1 MRAGRLAHG
10 CVLLLLSA
18 LFAACLL
25 YAVPALGCSA
35 CPVAAKIDAS
45 SDLFGRCPLFDRVVK
60 DQMLS
65 GSITAEEA
73 FAELDSHNCP
83 IIRGASITSPEQL
96 KVAAEHSAKIE
107 AAGGCPFLAQ
117 RDAGLHPVA
126 RNASPPGQS
135 MADECRRISDLL
147 YTIDESDNSATTTK
161 AATLVMDQLCNTKVP
176 LINNCPLF
184 QGVKARYQ
192 SNVITAQMGV
202 GEMKANCPILS
213 KELNPAMLFNFEEYG
228 SHRDEHYDAAHA
240 SHDHPAGCCCAAS
253 SSKASHKQLYKRHDE
268 HEEPGMCLPGGKTS
282 CNHEQ
287 IFAKSAG
294 KVSGLERLL
303 GGVFPKGN
311 PAAASMLAT
320 FYISLFPNL
329 VLFATPTS
337 IPNKALRIMVSFA
350 VGGLLGDVFLH
361 LLPHMFAGEH
371 GHDHHHHGDHDHG
384 NNVSEHVRNTVYG
397 CAIFIGL
404 IMFFVVDKFMRLL
417 GSGHSH
423 GSHSHG
429 HGHSH
434 SMGHS
439 HKLSGGGSGDLSGSD
454 SKQLKLR
461 KRRASA
467 KGGAKALGDDNEA
480 DDEKDIE
487 DAVAALNKK
496 ESKRPV
502 KLSAYLNLIADAAH
516 NFTDG
521 LAMSASFYLSHAAG
535 LSTFVAVF
543 FHEIPHELG
552 DFAILVQSGFSRS
565 SALASQFFTALGAI
579 AGTIAGIMIEES
591 GKGNSFNFRGLF
603 TPGVPVFSAPVPGT
617 EGSSILPAVIGG
629 ALSLLPSTVAGV
641 PWSKLVI
648 PFTAGGFIY
657 VGTVS
662 VLPDLLQPDEEET
675 DATKGRSLRPS
686 DKQNTK
692 KGITMALVE
701 LGAMFVGLGIMAIIA
716 LSEE

>member
-1 MRAGRLAHG
+1 MRVGRFAHG

-18 LFAACLL
+18 LFAVCLFC
-25 YAVPALGCSA
+25 AVPALGCSA
-35 CPVAAKIDAS
+35 CPVAAKLDVS

-60 DQMLS
+60 GQMLA
-65 GSITAEEA
+65 GIITPEEA

-83 IIRGASITSPEQL
+83 IIRGASITSPGQL

-107 AAGGCPFLAQ
+107 AA
-117 RDAGLHPVA
+117 
-126 RNASPPGQS
+126 SPPSQS
-135 MADECRRISDLL
+135 MADECRRISDAL
-147 YTIDESDNSATTTK
+147 YTIDENDNSAATAK
-161 AATLVMDQLCNTKVP
+161 AAALVMDQLCNTKVP
-176 LINNCPLF
+176 LITNCPLF

-192 SNVITAQMGV
+192 SNEITAQMGV

-228 SHRDEHYDAAHA
+228 VHRDQHYDAAHD
-240 SHDHPAGCCCAAS
+240 SHAHPAGCCCATSS
-253 SSKASHKQLYKRHDE
+253 SSKSAHKLLYKRHDV

-287 IFAKSAG
+287 IFAKNSA
-294 KVSGLERLL
+294 KTSGLERLL

-311 PAAASMLAT
+311 PAAASLLAT

-371 GHDHHHHGDHDHG
+371 GHNRHHHHDHDSEV
-384 NNVSEHVRNTVYG
+384 NEHVRNTVYG
-397 CAIFIGL
+397 CAIFVGL
-404 IMFFVVDKFMRLL
+404 ILFFVVDKFMRLL

-423 GSHSHG
+423 GGHSHG
-429 HGHSH
+429 HSH
-434 SMGHS
+434 GVGHS
-439 HKLSGGGSGDLSGSD
+439 HKLSGCGGSGDLGGAD

-461 KRRASA
+461 KRRTPS
-467 KGGAKALGDDNEA
+467 KSRALGDDNEA

-487 DAVAALNKK
+487 DAIAAAQHKK
-496 ESKRPV
+496 EGKRPV

-579 AGTIAGIMIEES
+579 AGTVAGIMIEEA
-591 GKGNSFNFRGLF
+591 GKGNSFNVRGLF
-603 TPGVPVFSAPVPGT
+603 TSGVPVFAAPVPGT
-617 EGSSILPAVIGG
+617 KGSSILPAFVGG
-629 ALSLLPSTVAGV
+629 ALSLLPLTVAGV

-662 VLPDLLQPDEEET
+662 VLPDLLQPDEEDT
-675 DATKGRSLRPS
+675 DSAKGRPLRPS
-686 DKQNTK
+686 EKQNAR
-692 KGITMALVE
+692 KGITMAFVE
-701 LGAMFVGLGIMAIIA
+701 LGAMFVGLAIMAIIA
-716 LSEE
+716 LNEE